1 MPRHSSTNPQTDIER
16 QLLAFRQRREQRGA
30 TIFVVLTVM
39 TLLTAVG
46 VYAAR
51 SASLVDRAAGF
62 DRQFLQTHYI
72 AAYGTLAL
80 AAELGTGS
88 ASMLV
93 RQMDNNPETCLAT
106 RGLNYPGGGKA
117 PCMKLTMADLAD
129 RVGTFYS
136 GTKLLEQ
143 TQTGSPMIPGSLGP
157 YSVLSGAALEGNFS
171 IELSDRGTASR
182 LVPGADASGASS
194 NPLEYVRVT
203 VTALGQVTPYVG
215 NTSCVEGVSAVA
227 GLETMRAYVEFGP
240 VPAH

>member
-1 MPRHSSTNPQTDIER
+1 MPRHSSTNPEADVER
-16 QLLAFRQRREQRGA
+16 QLLAFRQRRGERGA

-88 ASMLV
+88 ASMRV
-93 RQMDNNPETCLAT
+93 MQMAKNPETCLVT
-106 RGLNYPGGGKA
+106 RGLVYPGSGVA

-171 IELSDRGTASR
+171 IELSEPGPVSRPVAGTDVGGTGTAFQY
-182 LVPGADASGASS
+182 L
-194 NPLEYVRVT
+194 RVT
-203 VTALGQVTPYVG
+203 ATALGQVTPYVG
-215 NTSCVEGVSAVA
+215 NTTCVEGASAVA

-240 VPAH
+240 VAAN

>member
-1 MPRHSSTNPQTDIER
+1 MPRHSSSNPQTDVER
-16 QLLAFRQRREQRGA
+16 QLLAFRERRGERGA

-88 ASMLV
+88 ASMRV
-93 RQMDNNPETCLAT
+93 MRMAQNPEACKVTN
-106 RGLNYPGGGKA
+106 GLNYPGVGIA
-117 PCMKLTMADLAD
+117 PCMKLSMAELAD
-129 RVGTFYS
+129 RVGSFFT
-136 GTKLLEQ
+136 GRNLLEQ

-157 YSVLSGAALEGNFS
+157 YSVLSGAALEGNFA
-171 IELSDRGTASR
+171 IELSEPGPVSRPIAGTDVGGTGTSFQY
-182 LVPGADASGASS
+182 L
-194 NPLEYVRVT
+194 RVT
-203 VTALGQVTPYVG
+203 ATALGQVTPFVG
-215 NTSCVEGVSAVA
+215 NTTCVEGASAVA

-240 VPAH
+240 VAAN